1 MPRKKRKRKSRP
13 EETGLWISP
22 NLSRLLHG
30 GPRDEFDT
38 SRVLKFADV
47 ALGVRPHSTPHSPP
61 PPEPPASEPGPS
73 STIPHRPSE
82 AKAPAPPTTPPRI
95 PKLALRKPT
104 IGKPRRLQVPK
115 RPLLA
120 ARKPSSRP
128 APPKPPRLNYPKPPR
143 KPKS

>member
-13 EETGLWISP
+13 DETGLWISP

-47 ALGVRPHSTPHSPP
+47 ALGVRPQPAPHAVRAPESPP
-61 PPEPPASEPGPS
+61 AEPGVPG
-73 STIPHRPSE
+73 THHPSE
-82 AKAPAPPTTPPRI
+82 AAHAPAHHTASPRI
-95 PKLALRKPT
+95 PKLAAPK
-104 IGKPRRLQVPK
+104 RRIATPGRLEVPK
-115 RPLLA
+115 RPRLQVL
-120 ARKPSSRP
+120 KPRPRP
-128 APPKPPRLNYPKPPR
+128 AQPKPPHVNYPKPPG